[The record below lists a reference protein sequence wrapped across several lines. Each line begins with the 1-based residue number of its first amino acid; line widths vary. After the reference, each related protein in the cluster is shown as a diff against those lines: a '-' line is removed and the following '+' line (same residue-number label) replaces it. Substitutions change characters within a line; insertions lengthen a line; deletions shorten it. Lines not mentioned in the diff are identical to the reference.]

1 MESKTKLVGH
11 AVHPMLI
18 VFPLGLLAMA
28 VIFDVITIVT
38 AISKFSEAAFYMIF
52 AGVFCGIFAA
62 IFGVIDWVAIPRN
75 TRARRVGMWHG
86 VGNLFVMGL
95 FGVSCALRWETP
107 GLPSVVAL
115 MLSFAGAGVTMV
127 TAWLGGEL
135 VERLGVGIYRGAH
148 VNASSSLKGLMQT
161 PHQT

>member
-38 AISKFSEAAFYMIF
+38 TISKFSEASFYMIF
-52 AGVFCGIFAA
+52 AGVFCGLFAA
-62 IFGVIDWVAIPRN
+62 IFGVIDWLAIPN
-75 TRARRVGMWHG
+75 ATRAKRVGMWHG
-86 VGNLFVMGL
+86 IGNLFVMLL
-95 FGVSCALRWETP
+95 FSLSCALRWNSP
-107 GLPSVVAL
+107 GQPSIVAL
-115 MLSFAGAGVTMV
+115 MLSFAGAGVTMI

-135 VERLGVGIYRGAH
+135 VERLGVGIYRGAN
-148 VNASSSLKGLMQT
+148 VNASSSFKTLTQT
-161 PHQT
+161 PHRT